1 MEIDISN
8 ITASGI
14 LTAIA
19 VAFALLG
26 FIKGTLK
33 LLLTFITLGSGA
45 AATYFTFLGATDF
58 ARKQLPSTPEW
69 IPLFLS
75 LVAGLCCFL
84 LVRTI
89 LRFLLNPFDNF
100 SSNEKQRSGA
110 FGMILGA
117 VLAFGS
123 LWFGM
128 NQLIEVGSKQ
138 EIEYWL
144 AQDSENPPTDLPL
157 VSKIKQ
163 AFAHST
169 VGKHIADFHPIHDP
183 VDHTLVKIA
192 SMRITSTEN
201 FTRLA
206 TTPAIKETILQEKV
220 TLFMMNQEVVQ
231 AIENDDI
238 KTLLSYPELSNL
250 INDSQLKADIAEIDI
265 EQTLNLR

>member
-1 MEIDISN
+1 MNIDPSN
-8 ITASGI
+8 LTASSL

-33 LLLTFITLGSGA
+33 LVLTFITLGSGA
-45 AATYFTFLGATDF
+45 ATTYFTFLGTTDISKNQF
-58 ARKQLPSTPEW
+58 PSLPEW
-69 IPLFLS
+69 VPLFIS
-75 LVAGLCCFL
+75 LVAGLCTFL
-84 LVRTI
+84 LVRTV
-89 LRFLLNPFDNF
+89 LRFLLNPFDNL
-100 SSNEKQRSGA
+100 SANEKKGSGA
-110 FGMILGA
+110 FGMILGT
-117 VLAFGS
+117 VLALGS

-192 SMRITSTEN
+192 AMRITSTEN
-201 FTRLA
+201 YTKLA
-206 TTPAIKETILQEKV
+206 TTPTLKETLLQEKV
-220 TLFMMNQEVVQ
+220 TVFMMNQEVVK
-231 AIENDDI
+231 AIDENDL
-238 KTLLSYPELSNL
+238 KSLLSYPELSNL
-250 INDSQLKADIAEIDI
+250 ISDPELKSAIAEIDI